1 MEWIQSMQKAI
12 NYIEDNLL
20 EDINLEQVAK
30 SVYSSNANF
39 QRIFSIVTG
48 ITIGDYIRY
57 RRLTLAGSELTTSD
71 NKIVYIAL
79 KYGYETAESFTK
91 AFIRFHGVT
100 PSAAKKSMGK
110 LKCFSPLSIQID
122 IRGGFNMER
131 KVISN
136 VPLITMSADG
146 FAYLTSFTGALYGA
160 LKGLDE
166 DINNPQLLAY
176 SGFGNRFCWTEGKWI
191 FGNEDFENCNETPF
205 EIQSQL
211 LDAIG
216 WKVRRIDIQR
226 DENGKPINIA
236 EEQIREDFV
245 NSLNKGISV
254 LAQGI
259 TDDGCKHDYG
269 VFYGYEDN
277 GQKIIGW
284 DYYQSNG
291 EPFIRADWE
300 KELKSYVIL
309 TEKTK
314 PEIEKNC
321 IIEAFKRIVEHSK
334 KNEIRGKKVG
344 FAAWRSFLR
353 QLENDD
359 FSKCSLHP
367 SEDNPND
374 EHGVNSLEHRFI
386 IYCDALCQINQ
397 RGQIVGYYRTLIEKY
412 PEWAEELKIAIN
424 SWEECAKYGGFLWSQ
439 GFTFDEAGFEKFR
452 DPKMRKI
459 LADEGYKAM
468 YNDMEAIKQIE
479 IILQNKI

>member
-20 EDINLEQVAK
+20 DDISLEQISK

-57 RRLTLAGSELTTSD
+57 RRLSLAGSELTTSD
-71 NKIVYIAL
+71 DKIINIAL

-100 PSAAKKSMGK
+100 PSAAKKSIGN
-110 LKCFSPLSIQID
+110 LKNFVPLSIQIN
-122 IRGGFNMER
+122 IKGGFNMAR

-136 VPLITMSADG
+136 VPLITMSSDG

-160 LKGLDE
+160 LKGLGENFD
-166 DINNPQLLAY
+166 NSQLLAY
-176 SGFGNRFCWTEGKWI
+176 SGLGNRFCWTEGKWI
-191 FGNEDFENCNETPF
+191 FGNEDFENCNEAPF

-216 WKVRRIDIQR
+216 WKVRRKDILR
-226 DENGKPINIA
+226 DEGGNPINLTV
-236 EEQIREDFV
+236 EQIRQDFV
-245 NSLNKGISV
+245 DSLNKDIPV

-284 DYYQSNG
+284 DYYQSDG
-291 EPFIRADWE
+291 EPFVRENWE
-300 KELKSYVIL
+300 KELKGYVIL

-314 PEIEKNC
+314 PEPEKDC
-321 IIEAFKRIVEHSK
+321 IITAFKWITEHARK
-334 KNEIRGKKVG
+334 DEIRGKKVG
-344 FAAWRSFLR
+344 FKAWQTFLR
-353 QLENDD
+353 QLEHDD
-359 FSKCSLHP
+359 FSKCSLHL
-367 SEDNPND
+367 SEDKPTD
-374 EHGVNSLEHRFI
+374 DHGVNSLEHRFI

-397 RGQIVGYYRTLIEKY
+397 RGQIIEYYKTLIEKY
-412 PEWAEELKIAIN
+412 PEWSEELKVAIN
-424 SWEECAKYGGFLWSQ
+424 AWDECAKYGGFLWSQ

-452 DPKMRKI
+452 DPKVRKI

-468 YNDMEAIKQIE
+468 NKDMEAIRQIE
-479 IILQNKI
+479 LILQNKI